1 MLSYENSSK
10 HVIHFGQLVGMFGLL
25 TRKLQNVSK
34 KLCPAKMPHFPPR
47 CKMHSDIDV
56 GGIVFSQR
64 GQKKCSITMT
74 ILPISV
80 CIYSLNNSVNRGISL
95 CPINSRKCLLVNP
108 QKSSFCE
115 KMRKFCHYPFSFTTV
130 GITKNATNITKN
142 HAFRFQKG
150 YKDSVQES
158 KWTFRRH
165 MHGIIWRRL
174 PYNSLFFGPMSNTI

>member
-1 MLSYENSSK
+1 MCQKSFVPQKCLIS
-10 HVIHFGQLVGMFGLL
+10 H
-25 TRKLQNVSK
+25 
-34 KLCPAKMPHFPPR
+34 PDAKCTTILALAEIF
-47 CKMHSDIDV
+47 
-56 GGIVFSQR
+56 FSQR
-64 GQKKCSITMT
+64 GQKRSITMT
-74 ILPISV
+74 ILPISG
-80 CIYSLNNSVNRGISL
+80 CIYPLNNSANRGISL

-115 KMRKFCHYPFSFTTV
+115 KMREFCHYPFSFTTV

>member
-56 GGIVFSQR
+56 VGIVFFLKEA
-64 GQKKCSITMT
+64 KKCSITMT

-115 KMRKFCHYPFSFTTV
+115 KMREFCHYPFSFTTL
-130 GITKNATNITKN
+130 GSAKNNTIITKN

-150 YKDSVQES
+150 YKDSVQKS
-158 KWTFRRH
+158 K
-165 MHGIIWRRL
+165 
-174 PYNSLFFGPMSNTI
+174 

>member
-1 MLSYENSSK
+1 
-10 HVIHFGQLVGMFGLL
+10 
-25 TRKLQNVSK
+25 
-34 KLCPAKMPHFPPR
+34 MPR
-47 CKMHSDIDV
+47 SCKMCQKSFVPQKCLISHPDAKCTAILTLAV
-56 GGIVFSQR
+56 EFFSQR

-115 KMRKFCHYPFSFTTV
+115 KMREFCHYPFSFTTL
-130 GITKNATNITKN
+130 GIAKNATNITKN